1 MTQVPTLARML
12 VFMVGS
18 SGVLV
23 LLSGDHARFV
33 PVPQRGQK
41 NPARGGA
48 VTEEGRHPAA
58 QCAPVLRLHGGEVIG
73 SMGVSSAEGEKCP
86 SRNRRGV
93 QETGNPARAV
103 G

>member
-1 MTQVPTLARML
+1 ML

-41 NPARGGA
+41 NPREAGLSLKK
-48 VTEEGRHPAA
+48 GRHPAA
-58 QCAPVLRLHGGEVIG
+58 LPLA
-73 SMGVSSAEGEKCP
+73 SS
-86 SRNRRGV
+86 RH
-93 QETGNPARAV
+93 TGPQPHPKSARATHRARV
-103 G
+103 QSRFRNFLT